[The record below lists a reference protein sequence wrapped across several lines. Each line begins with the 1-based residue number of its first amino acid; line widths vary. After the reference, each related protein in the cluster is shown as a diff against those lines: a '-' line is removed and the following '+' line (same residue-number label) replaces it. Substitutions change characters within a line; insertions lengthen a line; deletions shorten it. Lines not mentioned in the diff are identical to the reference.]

1 MTGAVDYDALR
12 ARARATWS
20 AGDFA
25 AVGIMIPIVSET
37 LCEFVDLHATED
49 VLDVATGS
57 GNTALAA
64 ARRFTRVTG
73 LDFVPALVERARERA
88 AAERMDIT
96 FIEGDAEHL
105 PFPDDSFDVVLSTF
119 GVMFAPDQAQAA
131 AEMVRVLRPGGR
143 IGLSVW
149 VPDGAA
155 GEMFATFAKHVPPP
169 PGITPPVAWSGEA
182 HLSTLFPGA
191 KIEMVRRTLRVV
203 MPSVDFWSD
212 FFRTHFG
219 PTIKAFEIVG
229 EQGAPALEADLK
241 AFAHRN
247 NTSGDDTLV
256 LPQDYVDILIRP

>member
-1 MTGAVDYDALR
+1 MTGALDYDALR

-25 AVGIMIPIVSET
+25 AVGTMLPIVSET
-37 LCEFVDLHATED
+37 LCEYVDLHADED

-64 ARRFTRVTG
+64 ARRFSRVTG
-73 LDFVPALVERARERA
+73 LDFVPALLDRGRQRA
-88 AAERMDIT
+88 AAEGLSVE
-96 FIEGDAEHL
+96 FVEGDAENL

-131 AEMVRVLRPGGR
+131 LRRVLRPGGR

-155 GEMFATFAKHVPPP
+155 GEMFKVFSTHVPPP
-169 PGITPPVAWSGEA
+169 LGITPPVAWSGEA
-182 HLSTLFPGA
+182 HLGTLFPGA
-191 KIEMVRRTLRVV
+191 KIELVRRTLRVV

-212 FFRTHFG
+212 FFRTYFG
-219 PTIKAFEIVG
+219 PTIKAFEVVG
-229 EQGAPALEADLK
+229 ADGAAALEADLK
-241 AFAHRN
+241 AFANRN
-247 NTSGDDTLV
+247 NKSGDVTLV
-256 LPQDYVDILIRP
+256 LPQDYVDILIRF